1 MTWSGGEDGR
11 RDSRSP
17 SQPGGTLRPSEL
29 WAACVAFT
37 GKGAAIPGGKT
48 RVCLTCSWRR
58 LSSWE
63 KQEHHGLWSRLLW
76 MNPRGGR
83 GQDKG
88 ILRAEKTGRSWCCWF
103 LGDADDHHGRTVS
116 FGQMQSKFEQFPSQ
130 HFASGSVA
138 VPQYWEWVSPCDP
151 FQEFHLTG
159 LVTRDLVAALWLY
172 VLWVCCIF
180 HWLLE
185 FSANRGAVSNGT
197 TTMRLLEQ

>member
-76 MNPRGGR
+76 MNLRGGR
-83 GQDKG
+83 GQEKG
-88 ILRAEKTGRSWCCWF
+88 ILRAERRLDAPGAADFWEMQTTITAGRFPLAKCNQNLNSF
-103 LGDADDHHGRTVS
+103 LPNILPLVLLLFPNTESEFRLVIL
-116 FGQMQSKFEQFPSQ
+116 SKNF
-130 HFASGSVA
+130 
-138 VPQYWEWVSPCDP
+138 
-151 FQEFHLTG
+151 TR
-159 LVTRDLVAALWLY
+159 LVLS
-172 VLWVCCIF
+172 
-180 HWLLE
+180 LE
-185 FSANRGAVSNGT
+185 I
-197 TTMRLLEQ
+197 